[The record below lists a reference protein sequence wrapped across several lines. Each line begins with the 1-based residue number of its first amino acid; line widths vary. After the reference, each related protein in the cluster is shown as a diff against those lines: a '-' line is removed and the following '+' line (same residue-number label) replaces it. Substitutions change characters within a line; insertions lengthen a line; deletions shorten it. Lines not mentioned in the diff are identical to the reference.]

1 MKTLS
6 GTPSPTWTTIQSAI
20 SLVVSLLQSARPQ
33 ECVLMSHYHF
43 FIQIIN
49 WKEFHPTNIP
59 ALALVGLFVVQSK
72 DYRGLNWRNC
82 SICLHFDSQSPVL
95 EMIELI
101 TLSLGKLNNNVVR
114 KGIKYLC
121 FIPNQFK
128 NPSLLKCRCWIAFFF
143 IKMNFTI
150 YNFLYF
156 YFSHCSQCR
165 F

>member
-1 MKTLS
+1 MDDHPVS
-6 GTPSPTWTTIQSAI
+6 HQFVCVSPP
-20 SLVVSLLQSARPQ
+20 VCPPQ

-43 FIQIIN
+43 FIQIID

-121 FIPNQFK
+121 FTKSI
-128 NPSLLKCRCWIAFFF
+128 
-143 IKMNFTI
+143 
-150 YNFLYF
+150 
-156 YFSHCSQCR
+156 
-165 F
+165 